1 MIVNEIIESSLLTDK
16 SSFYELSILI
26 GMDSFVF
33 AVVDERN
40 RLLALKHWEFTP
52 VSGPQIAQYEI
63 AFKNE
68 PFLGLTFKKVAV
80 GVINNQF
87 TLIPKKL
94 YDHNQRQVYLQ
105 NITKV
110 DTNKSL
116 ILVDNISLDNACTV
130 FAINELEH
138 SFFKTKFPN
147 VSFYHSTSPLAHG
160 LLQFSNSDSKTLLV
174 DIKRKSMDIVF
185 ADNGKIKL
193 INTYPLK
200 NEEDCLYFTL
210 LIFDQFGID
219 PAKQKVYLSGDIAPN
234 SLKTTLLSKYIQHL
248 EFVSSSHL
256 TYGKNFEAY
265 DAKHKYFNLLN
276 IHAYTHDSAI

>member
-40 RLLALKHWEFTP
+40 RLLALKHWEFTSVVDGLIP
-52 VSGPQIAQYEI
+52 QYEI

-68 PFLGLTFKKVAV
+68 PLLGLSFKKVAV
-80 GVINNQF
+80 GVSNNQF

-94 YDHNQRQVYLQ
+94 YEHNQRQVYLQ

-110 DTNKSL
+110 DSNKSL
-116 ILVDNISLDNACTV
+116 ILVDNSSIDNACTV
-130 FAINELEH
+130 FAINKLEH
-138 SFFKTKFPN
+138 SFFTTKFPN
-147 VSFYHSTSPLAHG
+147 VTFYHSTCPLAHG
-160 LLQFSNSDSKTLLV
+160 LLQSKGTDSKTVLV
-174 DIKRKSMDIVF
+174 DIKRKSLDIVF
-185 ADNGKIKL
+185 ADKGKIKL
-193 INTYPLK
+193 INSYPLK

-219 PAKQKVYLSGDIAPN
+219 PSNQKVYLSGDILPN

-248 EFVSSSHL
+248 EFISPEHL
-256 TYGKNFEAY
+256 TYGKNFKAF

-276 IHAYTHDSAI
+276 IHAYTHDNTI